1 MSTQVASKPVQVAF
15 TNKQGTVV
23 MLDKHKRRRY
33 IDNDDKDMACI
44 ILIRRLI
51 VAEVKDSTANI
62 LKLGIGAQTLYAFK
76 VRAGVLRFK
85 RKKIK
90 IK

>member
-1 MSTQVASKPVQVAF
+1 MSTQVASKVAF

-51 VAEVKDSTANI
+51 VADVKDSTANI

-76 VRAGVLRFK
+76 VRAGTLRFK
-85 RKKIK
+85 Q
-90 IK
+90 